1 MMTDL
6 TFDIL
11 RSAVTLAKNEQ
22 IEKVSRLKARLL
34 DIYPNNQSE
43 IDAAI
48 QAWARYATRAY

>member
-48 QAWARYATRAY
+48 QASS